1 MTPEEL
7 GQYLEERRLLVDEAL
22 DRYLPGAGD
31 HPKEIHEA
39 VRYSVF
45 AGGKRLRPILI
56 LAAAE
61 AADGQVEQALGA
73 AAAIELIHTYSLI
86 HDDLPAMD
94 DDDYRR
100 GRLTCHKVY
109 GEAMAILAGDALLT
123 QAFILLS
130 LVPPLRQSSGQ
141 ASGQAEQPAMSGSTQ
156 LTTGPVEACPERSR
170 EGSESAYT
178 QRSAEARLRVIQE
191 IAQAAGSKGMVGG
204 QVVDIL
210 HEDREVDLPTLT
222 YLHTHKTG
230 ALIRAC
236 LRVGGLLA
244 SAASEQMEALTSYGE
259 RIGLA
264 FQIVDD
270 ILDLEGSLEA
280 LGKRAGSDLR
290 KKKATFPA
298 LLGIEESRRW
308 ANRLASE
315 AKQAVVIFGDRG
327 VALQAIAEFVVTRR
341 G

>member
-1 MTPEEL
+1 MTPEAL
-7 GQYLEERRLLVDEAL
+7 ARYLEERRLQVDEAL
-22 DRYLPGAGD
+22 GRYLPDAGD

-45 AGGKRLRPILI
+45 AGGKRLRPILV

-61 AADGQVEQALGA
+61 AAGGQVEHALPA

-94 DDDYRR
+94 DDDFRR
-100 GRLTCHKVY
+100 GRPTCHKVY
-109 GEAMAILAGDALLT
+109 GEALAILAGDALLT

-130 LVPPLRQSSGQ
+130 GEPSSIR
-141 ASGQAEQPAMSGSTQ
+141 ADA
-156 LTTGPVEACPERSR
+156 VV
-170 EGSESAYT
+170 
-178 QRSAEARLRVIQE
+178 RLRVINE
-191 IAQAAGSKGMVGG
+191 IAQAAGSRGMVGG

-210 HEDREVDLPTLT
+210 QEDREVDLATLL

-230 ALIRAC
+230 SLIRAC
-236 LRVGGLLA
+236 LRVGGIIS
-244 SAASEQMEALTSYGE
+244 SAGSEQMEALTRYGD

-270 ILDLEGSLEA
+270 ILDLEGSLQA

-290 KKKATFPA
+290 KKKATFPG
-298 LLGIEESRRW
+298 LLGLEESRQR
-308 ANRLASE
+308 ARSLVGE
-315 AKQAVVIFGDRG
+315 AKHALNVLGDRG
-327 VALQAIAEFVVTRR
+327 AALGAIADYVVARR
-341 G
+341 R

>member
-7 GQYLEERRLLVDEAL
+7 RRYLDERRLLVDEAL
-22 DRYLPGAGD
+22 EQYLPQASD
-31 HPKEIHEA
+31 PPKEIHEA

-56 LAAAE
+56 LAATE
-61 AADGQVEQALGA
+61 AAGGQMEQALGA
-73 AAAIELIHTYSLI
+73 AAAIEMIHTYSLI

-130 LVPPLRQSSGQ
+130 AENPPCPPLAKGGWGDLKGVYDS
-141 ASGQAEQPAMSGSTQ
+141 
-156 LTTGPVEACPERSR
+156 
-170 EGSESAYT
+170 
-178 QRSAEARLRVIQE
+178 EARLMVIRE
-191 IAQAAGSKGMVGG
+191 IAEAAGSKGMVGG
-204 QVVDIL
+204 QVVDML
-210 HEDREVDLPTLT
+210 QEDREIDLPTLT
-222 YLHTHKTG
+222 YLHEHKTG
-230 ALIRAC
+230 ALIRVC
-236 LRVGGLLA
+236 LRVGGILA
-244 SAASEQMEALTSYGE
+244 SAGSEQMEALTRYGE

-270 ILDLEGSLEA
+270 ILDLEGSLEV
-280 LGKRAGSDLR
+280 LGKQAGSDLR

-308 ANRLASE
+308 AHRLVSE
-315 AKQAVVIFGDRG
+315 AQEAVAVFGDRG
-327 VALQAIAEFVVTRR
+327 VALQAIAEFVVMRR

>member
-1 MTPEEL
+1 MGALTPEAL
-7 GQYLEERRLLVDEAL
+7 ARYLEERRLQVDEAL
-22 DRYLPGAGD
+22 GRYLPVAGD

-45 AGGKRLRPILI
+45 AGGKRLRPILV

-61 AADGQVEQALGA
+61 AAEALVEDALPA
-73 AAAIELIHTYSLI
+73 AAAVEMIHTYSLI

-94 DDDYRR
+94 DDDFRR
-100 GRLTCHKVY
+100 GRPTCHKVY
-109 GEAMAILAGDALLT
+109 GEALAILAGDALLT

-130 LVPPLRQSSGQ
+130 GEP
-141 ASGQAEQPAMSGSTQ
+141 PAMAAA
-156 LTTGPVEACPERSR
+156 PV
-170 EGSESAYT
+170 
-178 QRSAEARLRVIQE
+178 ARLRVINE

-210 HEDREVDLPTLT
+210 QEDREVDLATLL

-230 ALIRAC
+230 SLIRAC
-236 LRVGGLLA
+236 LRVGGIVA
-244 SAASEQMEALTSYGE
+244 SAGREQMEALTRYGD

-290 KKKATFPA
+290 KKKATFPS
-298 LLGIEESRRW
+298 LLGLEESRQR
-308 ANRLASE
+308 ARSLVGE
-315 AKQAVVIFGDRG
+315 AKHTLSVFGDRG
-327 VALQAIAEFVVTRR
+327 TALGAIADFVVARR
-341 G
+341 R

>member
-1 MTPEEL
+1 VTPEAL
-7 GQYLEERRLLVDEAL
+7 AQYLEERRLVVDEAL
-22 DRYLPGAGD
+22 ERYLPAAD
-31 HPKEIHEA
+31 AHPKAIHEA
-39 VRYSVF
+39 IRYSVF

-56 LAAAE
+56 LAATE
-61 AADGQVEQALGA
+61 TADGRADLALPA
-73 AAAIELIHTYSLI
+73 AAAVELIHTYSLI

-94 DDDYRR
+94 DDEFRR
-100 GRLTCHKVY
+100 GRPTSHKVY

-130 LVPPLRQSSGQ
+130 
-141 ASGQAEQPAMSGSTQ
+141 AEPAMEQVGA
-156 LTTGPVEACPERSR
+156 G
-170 EGSESAYT
+170 
-178 QRSAEARLRVIQE
+178 ARLRVIRE
-191 IAQAAGSKGMVGG
+191 IAQAAGSTGMVGG

-210 HEDREVDLPTLT
+210 QEDRLVDLATLE

-236 LRVGGLLA
+236 LRVGGLIA
-244 SAASEQMEALTSYGE
+244 SAGPDQMEALTCYGE

-270 ILDLEGSLEA
+270 ILDLEGDLAA
-280 LGKRAGSDLR
+280 LGKQAGSDVR

-298 LLGIEESRRW
+298 LLGLEESRRL
-308 ANRLASE
+308 AHRLAEE
-315 AKQAVVIFGDRG
+315 AKQALSLFGERG
-327 VALQAIAEFVVTRR
+327 EVLQALADFVVTRR

>member
-1 MTPEEL
+1 MTPEAL
-7 GQYLEERRLLVDEAL
+7 ARYLEERRLQVDEAL
-22 DRYLPGAGD
+22 GRFLPAAAD

-45 AGGKRLRPILI
+45 AGGKRLRPILV

-61 AADGQVEQALGA
+61 AAAGQIEDALPVA
-73 AAAIELIHTYSLI
+73 VAIELIHTYSLI

-94 DDDYRR
+94 DDDFRR
-100 GRLTCHKVY
+100 GRPTCHKVY

-130 LVPPLRQSSGQ
+130 GES
-141 ASGQAEQPAMSGSTQ
+141 PAPG
-156 LTTGPVEACPERSR
+156 LA
-170 EGSESAYT
+170 AL
-178 QRSAEARLRVIQE
+178 ARLSVINE

-210 HEDREVDLPTLT
+210 QEDRDVDLATLL

-236 LRVGGLLA
+236 LRVGGIVA
-244 SAASEQMEALTSYGE
+244 SAGPEQMEALTRYGD

-290 KKKATFPA
+290 KRKATFPG
-298 LLGIEESRRW
+298 LLGLEESRQR
-308 ANRLASE
+308 ARSLVGE
-315 AKQAVVIFGDRG
+315 AKQALRVFGDRG
-327 VALQAIAEFVVTRR
+327 AALGAIADFVVSRR
-341 G
+341 R

>member
-1 MTPEEL
+1 VR
-7 GQYLEERRLLVDEAL
+7 YLEERRLQVDEAL
-22 DRYLPGAGD
+22 GRYLPEAGD

-45 AGGKRLRPILI
+45 AGGKRLRPILV

-61 AADGQVEQALGA
+61 AEGGQVEHALPA

-94 DDDYRR
+94 DDDFRR
-100 GRLTCHKVY
+100 GRPTCHKVY
-109 GEAMAILAGDALLT
+109 GEALAILAGDALLT

-130 LVPPLRQSSGQ
+130 GES
-141 ASGQAEQPAMSGSTQ
+141 PA
-156 LTTGPVEACPERSR
+156 TGIAGP
-170 EGSESAYT
+170 
-178 QRSAEARLRVIQE
+178 ARLRVINE
-191 IAQAAGSKGMVGG
+191 IAQAAGSRGMVGG

-210 HEDREVDLPTLT
+210 QEDREVDLATLL

-230 ALIRAC
+230 SLIRAC
-236 LRVGGLLA
+236 LRVGGIIS
-244 SAASEQMEALTSYGE
+244 SAGSEQMEALTRYGD

-290 KKKATFPA
+290 KKKATFPG
-298 LLGIEESRRW
+298 LLGLEESRQR
-308 ANRLASE
+308 ARSLVRE
-315 AKQAVVIFGDRG
+315 AKHALSIFGDRG
-327 VALQAIAEFVVTRR
+327 AALGAIADYVIARR
-341 G
+341 R

>member
-1 MTPEEL
+1 VTSNEL
-7 GQYLEERRLLVDEAL
+7 ERYLEERRVLVDEAL
-22 DRYLPGAGD
+22 ERYLPGAGD
-31 HPKEIHEA
+31 SPKEIHEA
-39 VRYSVF
+39 VRYSIF
-45 AGGKRLRPILI
+45 AGGKRLRPILV

-61 AADGQVEQALGA
+61 AAGGQVEQAMDA

-94 DDDYRR
+94 DDDFRR
-100 GRLTCHKVY
+100 GRPTCHKVY

-130 LVPPLRQSSGQ
+130 AEP
-141 ASGQAEQPAMSGSTQ
+141 ASVDVGS
-156 LTTGPVEACPERSR
+156 
-170 EGSESAYT
+170 
-178 QRSAEARLRVIQE
+178 EARLRVIQE
-191 IAQAAGSKGMVGG
+191 IALAAGSKGMVGG

-210 HEDREVDLPTLT
+210 NEDREIDLPTLQ

-230 ALIRAC
+230 ALIRGC
-236 LRVGGLLA
+236 LRVGGILA
-244 SAASEQMEALTSYGE
+244 SAEPEHLEALTRYGE

-270 ILDLEGSLEA
+270 ILDLEGNLEA
-280 LGKRAGSDLR
+280 LGKQAGSDLR

-308 ANRLASE
+308 AHRLVSE
-315 AKQAVVIFGDRG
+315 AKQSLVMFGECG
-327 VALQAIAEFVVTRR
+327 AALSAIADFVVMRR

>member
-1 MTPEEL
+1 MR
-7 GQYLEERRLLVDEAL
+7 YLEERRLQVDEAL
-22 DRYLPGAGD
+22 GRYLPEAGD

-45 AGGKRLRPILI
+45 AGGKRLRPILV

-61 AADGQVEQALGA
+61 AEGGQVEHALPA

-94 DDDYRR
+94 DDDFRR
-100 GRLTCHKVY
+100 GRPTCHKVY
-109 GEAMAILAGDALLT
+109 GEALAILAGDALLT

-130 LVPPLRQSSGQ
+130 GES
-141 ASGQAEQPAMSGSTQ
+141 PA
-156 LTTGPVEACPERSR
+156 TGIAGP
-170 EGSESAYT
+170 
-178 QRSAEARLRVIQE
+178 ARLRVINE
-191 IAQAAGSKGMVGG
+191 IAQAAGSRGMVGG

-210 HEDREVDLPTLT
+210 QEDREVDLATLL

-230 ALIRAC
+230 SLIRAC
-236 LRVGGLLA
+236 LRVGGIIS
-244 SAASEQMEALTSYGE
+244 SAGSEQMEALTRYGD

-290 KKKATFPA
+290 KKKATFPG
-298 LLGIEESRRW
+298 LLGLEESRQR
-308 ANRLASE
+308 ARSLVRE
-315 AKQAVVIFGDRG
+315 AKHALSIFGDRG
-327 VALQAIAEFVVTRR
+327 AALGAIADYVIARR
-341 G
+341 R

>member
-1 MTPEEL
+1 MTPEAL
-7 GQYLEERRLLVDEAL
+7 GRYLEERRLLVDEAL
-22 DRYLPGAGD
+22 GRYLPEAGD

-45 AGGKRLRPILI
+45 AGGKRLRPILV
-56 LAAAE
+56 LAATE
-61 AADGQVEQALGA
+61 AAGGQVEQALPA

-94 DDDYRR
+94 DDDFRR
-100 GRLTCHKVY
+100 GRPTCHKVY
-109 GEAMAILAGDALLT
+109 GEAIAILAGDALLT
-123 QAFILLS
+123 QAFIHLS
-130 LVPPLRQSSGQ
+130 GEPSWARVD
-141 ASGQAEQPAMSGSTQ
+141 AK
-156 LTTGPVEACPERSR
+156 
-170 EGSESAYT
+170 
-178 QRSAEARLRVIQE
+178 ARLRVIHE

-210 HEDREVDLPTLT
+210 QEDQEVDLPTLQ

-236 LRVGGLLA
+236 LRVGGILA
-244 SAASEQMEALTSYGE
+244 SAGPEQMEALTRYGE

-298 LLGIEESRRW
+298 LLGIEESRQRGH
-308 ANRLASE
+308 RLVEE
-315 AKQAVVIFGDRG
+315 AKQALVVFGDRRAVLG
-327 VALQAIAEFVVTRR
+327 AIADFVVTRR
-341 G
+341 R

>member
-1 MTPEEL
+1 LTPEAL
-7 GQYLEERRLLVDEAL
+7 ARYLEERRLQVDEAL
-22 DRYLPGAGD
+22 GRYLPEAGD

-45 AGGKRLRPILI
+45 AGGKRLRPILV

-61 AADGQVEQALGA
+61 AAGGQVEHALVA

-94 DDDYRR
+94 DDDFRR
-100 GRLTCHKVY
+100 GRPTCHKVY
-109 GEAMAILAGDALLT
+109 GEALAILAGDALLT

-130 LVPPLRQSSGQ
+130 GES
-141 ASGQAEQPAMSGSTQ
+141 PAPGIA
-156 LTTGPVEACPERSR
+156 GP
-170 EGSESAYT
+170 
-178 QRSAEARLRVIQE
+178 ARLRIINE
-191 IAQAAGSKGMVGG
+191 IAQAAGSRGMVGG

-210 HEDREVDLPTLT
+210 QEDREVDLATLL

-230 ALIRAC
+230 SLIRVC
-236 LRVGGLLA
+236 LRVGGIIS
-244 SAASEQMEALTSYGE
+244 SAGSEQMEALTRYGD

-290 KKKATFPA
+290 KKKATFPG
-298 LLGIEESRRW
+298 LLGLEESRQR
-308 ANRLASE
+308 ALSLVRE
-315 AKQAVVIFGDRG
+315 AKHALGVFGDRG
-327 VALQAIAEFVVTRR
+327 AALGAIADYVVARR
-341 G
+341 R

>member
-1 MTPEEL
+1 LTPEAL
-7 GQYLEERRLLVDEAL
+7 ARYLEERRLQVDEAL
-22 DRYLPGAGD
+22 GRYLPEAGD

-45 AGGKRLRPILI
+45 AGGKRLRPILV

-61 AADGQVEQALGA
+61 AAGGRVEHALLA

-94 DDDYRR
+94 DDDFRR
-100 GRLTCHKVY
+100 GRPTCHKVY
-109 GEAMAILAGDALLT
+109 GEALAILAGDALLT

-130 LVPPLRQSSGQ
+130 GES
-141 ASGQAEQPAMSGSTQ
+141 PAPGIA
-156 LTTGPVEACPERSR
+156 GP
-170 EGSESAYT
+170 
-178 QRSAEARLRVIQE
+178 ARLRIINE
-191 IAQAAGSKGMVGG
+191 IAQAAGSRGMVGG

-210 HEDREVDLPTLT
+210 QEDREVDLATLL

-230 ALIRAC
+230 SLIRAC
-236 LRVGGLLA
+236 LRVGGIIS
-244 SAASEQMEALTSYGE
+244 SAGSEQMEALTRYGD

-290 KKKATFPA
+290 KKKATFPG
-298 LLGIEESRRW
+298 LLGLEESRQR
-308 ANRLASE
+308 ALSLVRE
-315 AKQAVVIFGDRG
+315 AKHALSVFGDRG
-327 VALQAIAEFVVTRR
+327 AALGAIADYVVARR
-341 G
+341 R

>member
-1 MTPEEL
+1 LTPEAL
-7 GQYLEERRLLVDEAL
+7 VRYLEERRLQVDEAL
-22 DRYLPGAGD
+22 GRYLPETGD

-45 AGGKRLRPILI
+45 AGGKRLRPILV

-61 AADGQVEQALGA
+61 AAGGQVEHALPA

-94 DDDYRR
+94 DDDFRR
-100 GRLTCHKVY
+100 GQPTCHKVY
-109 GEAMAILAGDALLT
+109 GEALAILAGDALLT

-130 LVPPLRQSSGQ
+130 GDPSSIR
-141 ASGQAEQPAMSGSTQ
+141 ADA
-156 LTTGPVEACPERSR
+156 V
-170 EGSESAYT
+170 
-178 QRSAEARLRVIQE
+178 ARLRVINE
-191 IAQAAGSKGMVGG
+191 IAQAAGSRGMVGG

-210 HEDREVDLPTLT
+210 QEDREVDLATLL

-230 ALIRAC
+230 SLIRAC
-236 LRVGGLLA
+236 LRVGGIIS
-244 SAASEQMEALTSYGE
+244 SAGSEQMEALTRYGD

-270 ILDLEGSLEA
+270 ILDLEGSLQA

-290 KKKATFPA
+290 KKKATFPG
-298 LLGIEESRRW
+298 LLGLEESRQR
-308 ANRLASE
+308 ARSLVGE
-315 AKQAVVIFGDRG
+315 AKHALSVFGDRG
-327 VALQAIAEFVVTRR
+327 AALGAIADYVVARR
-341 G
+341 R

>member
-7 GQYLEERRLLVDEAL
+7 RQYLEERRLLVDEAL
-22 DRYLPGAGD
+22 ERYLPGAGD

-61 AADGQVEQALGA
+61 AAGGQVEQALAA

-86 HDDLPAMD
+86 HDDLPVMD
-94 DDDYRR
+94 DDDFRR

-130 LVPPLRQSSGQ
+130 LAPPLRQSSGQ
-141 ASGQAEQPAMSGSTQ
+141 ASGQAEQPETTDTQ
-156 LTTGPVEACPERSR
+156 G
-170 EGSESAYT
+170 
-178 QRSAEARLRVIQE
+178 SAEARLKVIQE

-210 HEDREVDLPTLT
+210 HEDREVDLPTLE
-222 YLHTHKTG
+222 YLHAHKTG

-244 SAASEQMEALTSYGE
+244 SAASEQMEALTRYGE

-308 ANRLASE
+308 AHRLVSE

-327 VALQAIAEFVVTRR
+327 AALQAIAEFVVTRR

>member
-1 MTPEEL
+1 MTPEAL
-7 GQYLEERRLLVDEAL
+7 GRYLEERRLLVDGAL
-22 DRYLPGAGD
+22 ARYLPEASD

-39 VRYSVF
+39 IRYSVF
-45 AGGKRLRPILI
+45 AGGKRLRPILV

-61 AADGQVEQALGA
+61 ITGGQIKQALPA
-73 AAAIELIHTYSLI
+73 AAAFELIHTYSLI

-94 DDDYRR
+94 DDDFRR
-100 GRLTCHKVY
+100 GRPTCHKIY

-130 LVPPLRQSSGQ
+130 GDHLSVRVD
-141 ASGQAEQPAMSGSTQ
+141 AA
-156 LTTGPVEACPERSR
+156 
-170 EGSESAYT
+170 
-178 QRSAEARLRVIQE
+178 ARLMVIHE
-191 IAQAAGSKGMVGG
+191 IAQATGSKGMVGG

-210 HEDREVDLPTLT
+210 QEDREVDLPTLQ

-236 LRVGGLLA
+236 LRVGGILA
-244 SAASEQMEALTSYGE
+244 SAGLEQMDALTRYGE

-298 LLGIEESRRW
+298 LLGIEESRQR
-308 ANRLASE
+308 AHRLVEE
-315 AKQAVVIFGDRG
+315 AKAALIIFGERRA
-327 VALQAIAEFVVTRR
+327 ALGAIADFVVTRR
-341 G
+341 R